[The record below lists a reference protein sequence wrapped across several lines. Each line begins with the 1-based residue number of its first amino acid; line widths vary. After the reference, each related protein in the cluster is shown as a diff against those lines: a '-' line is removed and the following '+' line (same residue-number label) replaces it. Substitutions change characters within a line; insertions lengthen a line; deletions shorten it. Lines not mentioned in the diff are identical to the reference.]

1 MSHIFGGNPGTL
13 RPSQVITSFG
23 PGSIAQMAHDS
34 VLVMG
39 FDRWIQS
46 SKHYKR
52 LNHPYLEELLGK
64 DHFRMP
70 LSTDG
75 PGTITCRSFPS
86 WGVCSNIN
94 CRRLQRHENEPPP
107 GKRVFSC
114 VDCQADLHPAA
125 FVLVCGRGHMDEFPW
140 VEWAHSNAKHGMCDS
155 PRLQFRAWGRSLGN
169 SDYYVRCITCGALRS
184 CGKAT
189 STAELE
195 NIVGGCS
202 GRRPWL
208 GDAEECSA
216 SGGQDGVRGTSIRAT
231 SLYYPSVVTAL
242 SIPEWSDPVQRTIGE
257 NMSEV
262 RALLGIA
269 TDLEIAQRS
278 PLFEEHRK
286 KYTAVDIAEQIRRR
300 LSPGKLGEKP
310 TEMSERQ
317 IRKGEYDGL
326 ISGEFAEGDLEIS
339 DSPLDGDICT
349 YVDRLRRVS
358 RITEIRVIRGF
369 TRGMPPD
376 PYSTAAAAVHYCPIS
391 GGQTRWYPAIENKG
405 EGLLFSINEKRLS
418 GWEARPDVAARCSAI
433 ISAYHAWSKER
444 GWESRPLSPRY
455 LLLHT
460 LSHSLIREVAYLS
473 GYGEASIRERI
484 YSEGAGGVML
494 YTANPS
500 ADGSLGGLV
509 RQGRADNFERI
520 LRSAIERSGR
530 CFRDPLCADDDPVEK
545 SRSGVP
551 AHARLNGAACY
562 GCSLLP
568 ETSCENS
575 NQLLDRRL
583 LFDGDYGFFRDL

>member
-1 MSHIFGGNPGTL
+1 MSYAFYGGPGTL

-39 FDRWIQS
+39 FSRWSRHIED
-46 SKHYKR
+46 YKT

-70 LSTDG
+70 RATDG
-75 PGTITCRSFPS
+75 PGAITCRSFPT

-94 CRRLQRHENEPPP
+94 CRRLQRHDNEPPHQ
-107 GKRVFSC
+107 RRAFSC
-114 VDCQADLHPAA
+114 VECRSDLHPTA
-125 FVLVCGRGHMDEFPW
+125 FVLVCERGHMDEFPW
-140 VEWAHSNAKHGMCDS
+140 EEWAHSSPKYEMCDN
-155 PRLQFRAWGRSLGN
+155 PRLRFRARGKSLGN
-169 SDYYVRCITCGALRS
+169 SDHYVRCDTCGAYRS

-189 STAELE
+189 SAAEMKSV
-195 NIVGGCS
+195 VGGCS

-208 GDAEECSA
+208 GDAEEC
-216 SGGQDGVRGTSIRAT
+216 GGDQVEVRGVSIRAT

-242 SIPEWSDPVQRTIGE
+242 SIPEWSDPIQKFIGGH
-257 NMSEV
+257 MSEI
-262 RALLGIA
+262 RALRSMN
-269 TDLEIAQRS
+269 TDLDIARRWEK
-278 PLFEEHRK
+278 FEEHRK
-286 KYTAVDIAEQIRRR
+286 LHSADEIAEQIRRR
-300 LSPGKLGEKP
+300 FAPGKLGENP
-310 TEMSERQ
+310 SEMSEMQ
-317 IRKGEYDGL
+317 IRQKEYKSLMAD
-326 ISGEFAEGDLEIS
+326 EFAESDLEIS
-339 DSPLDGDICT
+339 DSPLDGDIRK
-349 YVDRLRRVS
+349 YVDRLRQVS

-376 PYSTAAAAVHYCPIS
+376 PYSTGAAAVHYCPIS
-391 GGQTRWYPAIENKG
+391 SERLDWYPGIENKG
-405 EGLLFSINEKRLS
+405 EGLLFSINERRLA
-418 GWEARPDVAARCSAI
+418 GWEARPDATARCSAI
-433 ISAYHAWSKER
+433 IGAYHTWSKER
-444 GWESRPLSPRY
+444 GWDPRQISPRY

-460 LSHSLIREVAYLS
+460 LSHALIREVAHLS

-484 YSEGAGGVML
+484 YGEGAGGIML

-509 RQGRADNFERI
+509 RQGQAKNFERI
-520 LRSAIERSGR
+520 LRSAIRRSR
-530 CFRDPLCADDDPVEK
+530 HCFRDPLCADDDPVEK

-562 GCSLLP
+562 GCALLP

-583 LFDGDYGFFRDL
+583 LFDEDYGFFRDM